1 MGKETLNN
9 ISESHGNENLK
20 NKEYRNKCDFCQ
32 KLGRSVFQRD
42 ENMTHSMAV

>member
-9 ISESHGNENLK
+9 ISELYGNENFK

-32 KLGRSVFQRD
+32 KFGRSVFQRD
-42 ENMTHSMAV
+42 ENMIYLMVV